1 MKALIPAAGFGT
13 RFLPAAKAMPKEMVP
28 IVDRPVIQYVVEEA
42 VSAGI
47 TDILLVISRGK
58 RLIEEHFDR
67 SLPLEELLRKKGQNE
82 TADALRDIS
91 TRANIHYVWQHEQRG
106 LGHAVLCGRHHIGNE
121 PFALLLG
128 DTLMHPLN
136 GVTATQRLLALH
148 EKTKT
153 SVIALERVAR
163 EQLHKYGVADA
174 QPLAAHGDMRPPK
187 ENCEYRIAD
196 LVEKPE
202 PANAPSDLAVASRY
216 ILTPDIF
223 DLIENTP
230 PGKGGEIQITD
241 AIRRQTPIHGCLVD
255 SERLDIGNPLGF
267 VKASLRLA
275 LEDPALKKQLLPY
288 IEKLK

>member
-1 MKALIPAAGFGT
+1 MKALIPAAGLGT
-13 RFLPAAKAMPKEMVP
+13 RFMPATKAMPKEMVP

-67 SLPLEELLRKKGQNE
+67 APGV
-82 TADALRDIS
+82 
-91 TRANIHYVWQHEQRG
+91 NIHYVWQHEQLG
-106 LGHAVLCGRHHIGNE
+106 LGHAVLCGRHHIGGE

-128 DTLMHPLN
+128 DTLMHPRN

-148 EKTKT
+148 QKTKT

-174 QPLAAHGDMRPPK
+174 QPLAAHGDMRPPE
-187 ENCEYRIAD
+187 ENFEYRITD

-230 PGKGGEIQITD
+230 PGKNGEIQITD
-241 AIRRQTPIHGCLVD
+241 AIRRQTPVHGCLVD

-267 VKASLRLA
+267 IKANLRLA
-275 LEDPALKKQLLPY
+275 MEDAALR
-288 IEKLK
+288 EKVTSYFQGLK